1 MYNMYARTHRHERDL
16 EHSRVHIPTTRA
28 PRSAHTR
35 LPFHYAY
42 TKLRK
47 CAVHI
52 CTRTHTYARSRAYIY
67 IYIHSLTAR
76 VPQSTHT
83 RMPSLRSYHILRMCA
98 CTPVFTRRRTSSL
111 KANCICVNPRCA
123 YSRQHAH
130 TYGIITYKP

>member
-47 CAVHI
+47 CAVHMYAHAHI
-52 CTRTHTYARSRAYIY
+52 HTRAQEH
-67 IYIHSLTAR
+67 IYIHSLTAF
-76 VPQSTHT
+76 VPHSTHT

-111 KANCICVNPRCA
+111 KANYICVNPRCA

-130 TYGIITYKP
+130 TYEIITYKP